1 MEQETRIREGKLK
14 KELSTFWKDIL
25 ILMRQPPDE
34 SKLHDV
40 ARLQYVVKES
50 IVPDSIEEAENK
62 VRVCTL

>member
-1 MEQETRIREGKLK
+1 MEAEAKIKEEKLK
-14 KELSTFWKDIL
+14 SELGLFWKDIL

-50 IVPDSIEEAENK
+50 IVPDSVEDAEDK
-62 VRVCTL
+62 VRFPVL